1 VSSCYDSVSVQQR
14 GNRSINIIQQ
24 VLFPD
29 FNFSCYGRITGIT
42 ASMEM
47 KRDNGTDPSLE
58 VWRPQSAGIGVF
70 NKVGE
75 VKLLQSKVIP
85 IGTGSDQYLL
95 LNMSLNEYDMIEFKS
110 GDVVGY
116 HQPNDTRY
124 AVWAITTAGGYTGH
138 GNIFEKSSSKFDLD
152 DVDYIET
159 GIQLL
164 MQFSIGTYAT

>member
-1 VSSCYDSVSVQQR
+1 
-14 GNRSINIIQQ
+14 
-24 VLFPD
+24 
-29 FNFSCYGRITGIT
+29 
-42 ASMEM
+42 M

-58 VWRPQSAGIGVF
+58 VWRPQSPDIDVF
-70 NKVGE
+70 DKVGE

-95 LNMSLNEYDMIEFKS
+95 LNMSLNESDIIKFKS

-116 HQPNDTRY
+116 YQPNDTRY
-124 AVWAITTAGGYTGH
+124 AVWAIKTAGEYKIY
-138 GNIFEKSSSKFDLD
+138 GNISENSFSEFYLD

-164 MQFSIGTYAT
+164 MQFSIGTYTL